1 MPIQESDYIWFNGE
15 FVPWDDAKIHVMSHV
30 VHYGSSVFEGIRAYA
45 TEDGPAV
52 FCLEPHVR
60 RLFASAKI
68 ARMPVPYKVDE
79 ISAAILDTIRENHL
93 DACYVRPLVWR
104 GYDSLGVNPRSCP
117 VEVMIATVPWGRYLG
132 PEAIEQGVD
141 VGVSSWR
148 RMAPD
153 TFAPM
158 SKIGGQYVNSQFVVM
173 EARDRGYT
181 EGIALDVYGYVSEGS
196 GENLFLV
203 EGDVIYTPPTA
214 ASILRGV
221 TRSVVISIAQD
232 LGYEVR
238 EQMITRE
245 WLYIADELFFTGT
258 AAEVTP
264 IRSVDGIAV
273 GTGRRGE
280 VTEAIQQHF
289 FGVTAGRLPDTHGWL
304 TYAYGAPGEPVRQE
318 ATAPARD

>member
-1 MPIQESDYIWFNGE
+1 MPMQKSDYIWFNGE
-15 FVPWDDAKIHVMSHV
+15 FVPWEDARVHVMSHV
-30 VHYGSSVFEGIRAYA
+30 MHYGSSVFEGIRAYA
-45 TEDGPAV
+45 TDDGPAV
-52 FCLEPHVR
+52 FCLEPHVK
-60 RLFASAKI
+60 RLFASAKV
-68 ARMPVPYKVDE
+68 ARMPMPYTSDDV
-79 ISAAILDTIRENHL
+79 AAAVLQTIRKNEM
-93 DACYVRPLVWR
+93 DACYVRPLAWR
-104 GYDSLGVNPRSCP
+104 GYDSLGVNPRNCP
-117 VEVMIATVPWGRYLG
+117 VELMIATVPWGRYLG

-173 EARDRGYT
+173 EAHDRGYT
-181 EGIALDVYGYVSEGS
+181 EGIALDIYGYVSEGS

-203 EGDVIYTPPTA
+203 EDDVIYTPPTG

-221 TRSVVISIAQD
+221 TRAVVIAIAEG
-232 LGYEVR
+232 LGYEIR

-273 GTGRRGE
+273 GSGRRGP
-280 VTEAIQQHF
+280 VTESIQERF
-289 FGVTAGRLPDTHGWL
+289 FNITSGRVPDTHSWL
-304 TYAYGAPGEPVRQE
+304 TYVYDGVRESVSQE
-318 ATAPARD
+318 ATAAATE